1 MGLPHL
7 VFLEKGDVNY
17 KTSYEGSNSQTPL
30 NIQQLL
36 APPAPLGSLH
46 DGGHHSRFCLW
57 RNALSFVEKCSA
69 SWGKDRP
76 MELDGGRGGRHPS
89 LVGFVPKA
97 KWEKQ
102 AIEGIPFTKK
112 DI

>member
-1 MGLPHL
+1 M
-7 VFLEKGDVNY
+7 
-17 KTSYEGSNSQTPL
+17 
-30 NIQQLL
+30 
-36 APPAPLGSLH
+36 
-46 DGGHHSRFCLW
+46 
-57 RNALSFVEKCSA
+57 SFVEKGSA